1 MMKKW
6 NKKEVE
12 KDNEETMIDKILNF
26 FILPIE
32 VILTVII
39 LS

>member
-1 MMKKW
+1 MKKW